1 MLLLFFSSNQES
13 PTSDVWTK
21 AESVQFIKVQIRG
34 LSSFCLNLCS
44 GELVISTMKK
54 VLLGTIK
61 KSCCCC
67 SSPYLTIKNENGK
80 DVFTISMECCQWKNI
95 CPRWLHFGSQ
105 AEYVIFDEK
114 GKEVGRIVN
123 KYRSCMSSICCLRDD
138 FDVLLEGVEK
148 EKDKILLL
156 NAVVFINQMKH

>member
-1 MLLLFFSSNQES
+1 
-13 PTSDVWTK
+13 
-21 AESVQFIKVQIRG
+21 
-34 LSSFCLNLCS
+34 
-44 GELVISTMKK
+44 
-54 VLLGTIK
+54 
-61 KSCCCC
+61 
-67 SSPYLTIKNENGK
+67 
-80 DVFTISMECCQWKNI
+80 MECCQWKNI

-105 AEYVIFDEK
+105 TEYIIFDEK